1 MLNREAAHEEGAL
14 PAVGIVQLHRQRA
27 LSKVVDGGAQFA
39 VEVGALALQRRRA
52 PGKRTDAAKVRIDVG
67 WQLVRVVEPLDDAQN
82 GAFDGLAVA
91 LEERKPQVGTVARAV
106 QIDALGAEG
115 LAQIVHVVRAFDGV
129 VGVPVHA
136 AFAPRRGQLARVG
149 ALGGEVGVAGG
160 RRVRG
165 QLEARRIVETRQCP
179 VAASLIEG
187 HDVADFGKA
196 LHPREEV
203 RPEGADA
210 GCAGPAEEHDQRRK
224 AMVALRQTAHEGQ
237 GDGGARVVFAARRHQ
252 QQAAFGGE
260 RPAAVAVPQAA
271 WPRPCQVPLPGAH
284 LPHVLQGKRHQIA
297 GGLPRR
303 SASGGPIRPMWLP
316 SGSATMA

>member
-1 MLNREAAHEEGAL
+1 MLNREAAHEESAL
-14 PAVGIVQLHRQRA
+14 PALGVVQLRRQRA
-27 LSKVVDGGAQFA
+27 FSKVVDGGAQFA
-39 VEVGALALQRRRA
+39 VEIGALALQRRRA

-67 WQLVRVVEPLDDAQN
+67 WQLVRVVEPLDDAQD

-91 LEERKPQVGTVARAV
+91 LQERKPQVGTVARAV

-115 LAQIVHVVRAFDGV
+115 LAQVVHVVRAFDGV

-136 AFAPRRGQLARVG
+136 ALPPGPGQLARVG

-160 RRVRG
+160 RRVGG
-165 QLEARRIVETRQCP
+165 QLKAKRIVEAGQRA

-187 HDVADFGKA
+187 HDIADFGKA
-196 LHPREEV
+196 FDPGEEV
-203 RPEGADA
+203 RLEGADA
-210 GCAGPAEEHDQRRK
+210 GCARPAEEHDQRRQ
-224 AMVALRQTAHEGQ
+224 ATVALRQTAHEGQ
-237 GDGGARVVFAARRHQ
+237 GDGGACVVLPTRRHQ

-271 WPRPCQVPLPGAH
+271 WPRPRQVPLPGAH
-284 LPHVLQGKRHQIA
+284 LPHVLQGERHQIA
-297 GGLPRR
+297 GGLPCRA
-303 SASGGPIRPMWLP
+303 ASGGPIKPMWLP